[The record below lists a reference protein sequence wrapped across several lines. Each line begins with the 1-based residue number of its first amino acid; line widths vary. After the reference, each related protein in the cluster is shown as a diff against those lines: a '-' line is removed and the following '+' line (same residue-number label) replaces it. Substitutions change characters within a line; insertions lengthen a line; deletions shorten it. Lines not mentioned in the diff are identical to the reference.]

1 MTSDIAARALWRFRL
16 PLLALAVLMTVI
28 AGYQLASLS
37 VSNSLDVW
45 YPADDPELLN
55 YQRFLDTYG
64 SDEIVIVAVS
74 SPEQVSFES
83 DDGAFILS
91 DLTAL
96 LLDVEGVADV
106 TSLATIPES
115 LDEARDRLLGDD
127 SLVTALIVQT
137 TGGADFEAR
146 RPAMLREIRESASEL
161 GLESRLAGFGVV
173 YDGLNT
179 ASTAGAAKL
188 ITAAHL
194 VMLILLIAFFRRA
207 VPVVAT
213 LTAVGFATIWTMG
226 LYAALGHQLNMVTMA
241 LPTLVLVI
249 GIADCLHMFRSV
261 DSQDPSYPRN
271 ERAIRGLADVI
282 GPCFLTSVSTA
293 AGFLALTTSDL
304 PVVHQLGAFGA
315 IGMIAAFL
323 ASILIVPAGLGWT
336 RATTPHP
343 VSALS
348 ELAARLARIGMHR
361 PRTVTAAFVI
371 AAALAV
377 IGLGQLET
385 DTNSIAYLKK
395 THQVRQDSDYIEAT
409 IGPWFQIEFTAT
421 TSDAVM
427 SGPVL
432 DAIWHWQRAASDID
446 KVGWSWSLIDALNVG
461 TNEVP
466 SRVGIKTLQ
475 TELTRLRIVSPPTIA
490 AMLAGENELRILF
503 GVPMMSARSVQ
514 DLIGKIVAAADL
526 PADISLRPAGYSPL
540 YTRIV
545 DEVVQSQVRGFAAA
559 IGLIVLLLGL
569 AMRSWRRVLL
579 ALPAN
584 ILPVVLTLGLMGLAG
599 IPLDIA
605 TATIA
610 SVILGLV
617 VDDTIH
623 ILRPSASA
631 DIEESLQLATA
642 KAGGTLLMTTAT
654 LALGFVVLGLA
665 EVRSIAWFGL
675 LASFAV
681 TIAIL
686 TDLLLLPALARLFR
700 N

>member
-1 MTSDIAARALWRFRL
+1 
-16 PLLALAVLMTVI
+16 
-28 AGYQLASLS
+28 
-37 VSNSLDVW
+37 
-45 YPADDPELLN
+45 
-55 YQRFLDTYG
+55 
-64 SDEIVIVAVS
+64 
-74 SPEQVSFES
+74 
-83 DDGAFILS
+83 
-91 DLTAL
+91 
-96 LLDVEGVADV
+96 
-106 TSLATIPES
+106 
-115 LDEARDRLLGDD
+115 
-127 SLVTALIVQT
+127 
-137 TGGADFEAR
+137 
-146 RPAMLREIRESASEL
+146 
-161 GLESRLAGFGVV
+161 
-173 YDGLNT
+173 
-179 ASTAGAAKL
+179 
-188 ITAAHL
+188 
-194 VMLILLIAFFRRA
+194 
-207 VPVVAT
+207 
-213 LTAVGFATIWTMG
+213 
-226 LYAALGHQLNMVTMA
+226 
-241 LPTLVLVI
+241 
-249 GIADCLHMFRSV
+249 
-261 DSQDPSYPRN
+261 
-271 ERAIRGLADVI
+271 
-282 GPCFLTSVSTA
+282 
-293 AGFLALTTSDL
+293 
-304 PVVHQLGAFGA
+304 
-315 IGMIAAFL
+315 MIAAFL

-427 SGPVL
+427 S
-432 DAIWHWQRAASDID
+432 
-446 KVGWSWSLIDALNVG
+446 DALNVG